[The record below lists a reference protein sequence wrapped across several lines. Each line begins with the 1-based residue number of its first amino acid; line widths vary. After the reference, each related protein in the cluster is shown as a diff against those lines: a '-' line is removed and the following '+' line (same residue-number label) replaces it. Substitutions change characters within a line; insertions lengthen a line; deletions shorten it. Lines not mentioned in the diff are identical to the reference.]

1 MTLCAYCIV
10 KPLHY
15 LQQQHSIKDEE
26 QGMSHLDMQHAIAS
40 ILILET
46 IWLNKILDT
55 LLWKLV

>member
-1 MTLCAYCIV
+1 VTLCAYCIV

-46 IWLNKILDT
+46 I
-55 LLWKLV
+55 